1 MTASAR
7 QTWAAGVVAA
17 RPGERV
23 LEVGCGHGVLVALLA
38 ERAGEVLGVDRSP
51 TMVAAAARRN
61 RAAVEAGRV
70 RLQAAA
76 LSDADLGSVPFDVVV
91 CFDVRALTDPA
102 QEATWDVV
110 DRVLAPSGRVVVAF
124 SVMTPRTADDVV
136 ATVTRLGSAR
146 GLGLAAVHRR
156 AAAAGIG
163 SAAVEL
169 RRPAG
174 AAPPPPG

>member
-1 MTASAR
+1 
-7 QTWAAGVVAA
+7 
-17 RPGERV
+17 
-23 LEVGCGHGVLVALLA
+23 
-38 ERAGEVLGVDRSP
+38 
-51 TMVAAAARRN
+51 
-61 RAAVEAGRV
+61 V

-124 SVMTPRTADDVV
+124 SVMTPGTADDVV
-136 ATVTRLGSAR
+136 ATVTRLGGAR